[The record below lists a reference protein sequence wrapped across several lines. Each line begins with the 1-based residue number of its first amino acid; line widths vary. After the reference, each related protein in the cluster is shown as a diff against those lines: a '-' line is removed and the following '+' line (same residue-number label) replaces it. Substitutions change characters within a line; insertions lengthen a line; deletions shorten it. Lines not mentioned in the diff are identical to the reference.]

1 MHLKYLSLNNF
12 RNYKEQEISFE
23 KEINIIMGN
32 NAQGKTNIL
41 EAVYFLALA
50 KSHRTSKE
58 KELIKLGN
66 SFSVVK
72 GTVVRRGNECEQEI
86 VITEQGKKV
95 KINNKLIRKTSEYV
109 GNINVVMFSPEDL
122 NLVKGGPHYRRRF
135 LDMEIGQINPVYLYH
150 LSKYQ
155 RVMLQR
161 NNFLKEL
168 GGKLGGSEDI
178 LEVWNA
184 QLMEH
189 GVKIISKRFNY
200 LKIIEQWLPSI
211 HQNICKESEKI
222 EVEYRTSIIEKE
234 SANARKDLLYEANEE
249 SLHELYADALRR
261 MQKIEIIRGV
271 TMVGPHRDDLIFKIN
286 DKNALIYG
294 SQGQQRTVV
303 LSLKLAE
310 LELIKH
316 YNGEYPILLLD
327 DVMSELDQSRQNYL
341 LKTIQNNIQTL
352 LTTTEKSGN
361 EIDKMKNAKIHYVE
375 NGKIKTV

>member
-189 GVKIISKRFNY
+189 GVKIISKRINY

-234 SANARKDLLYEANEE
+234 KANARKDLLYEANEE
-249 SLHELYADALRR
+249 RLHELYADALRR